1 MFTNVR
7 AEYEQKRVSADQA
20 VRIVKSGDEVILG
33 GVDLPTIELDKA
45 LAKRRDELKNVYLRG
60 TSIMHYSESPK
71 SDPTHEHFI
80 LNDLSFSVSE
90 RQMQADGIA
99 FFMPC
104 MLSEIP
110 EIIRRRPADVLFVAV
125 TPMDDKGFFNLSI
138 QGVGIADAVR
148 TSKHIVL
155 EVHDTIPFVHGP
167 EQYVHISNVDYVV
180 EVADS
185 KLPVYLPNIEA
196 TEVDKKI
203 AMNIMPLITDGACLQ
218 LGVGGTPN
226 YVGKMIAESD
236 MKDFGIHTELLAS
249 AYFDMFKA
257 GKITNAKKAINKGVS
272 VCTFALGS
280 KELYEFIDHNPLI
293 QLYPADYTNDPRNIM
308 QNDNVISICGCI
320 HMDILGQVS
329 AESVGRKQVSG
340 TGGQVD
346 YHYSAYHSKGGKG
359 IICLQSARLDKK
371 TGKYISNILPALIPG
386 TVVTTPS
393 SLISYVATENGLVNL
408 KGKSTWE
415 RAEALVSVAHP
426 ECQDQLVEECK
437 KANIWRRSN
446 KR

>member
-1 MFTNVR
+1 MNTNVW
-7 AEYEQKRVSADQA
+7 AEYKKKTVSADEA
-20 VRIVKSGDEVILG
+20 VKIVKSGTEVIMG
-33 GVDLPTIELDKA
+33 SVDLPTLELDKA
-45 LAKRRDELKNVYLRG
+45 LAKRRDELSNVYLRG
-60 TSIMHYSESPK
+60 TSIMHYSEAPK

-80 LNDLSFSVSE
+80 LNDYSFSVDE
-90 RQMQADGIA
+90 RKMQTDGLA
-99 FFMPC
+99 YFMPC

-110 EIIRRRPADVLFVAV
+110 ELIRRRPADVMFVAA

-138 QGVGIADAVR
+138 PGVGTAAAIKS
-148 TSKHIVL
+148 SKHIVV
-155 EVHDTIPFVHGP
+155 EVHKTIPYVYGP
-167 EQYVHISNVDYVV
+167 EQYVHISNVDFVV

-185 KLPVYLPNIEA
+185 KLPVYLPHIEPS
-196 TEVDKKI
+196 EVDKKI

-236 MKDFGIHTELLAS
+236 LKDLGIHTELLAS
-249 AYFDMFKA
+249 AYFDMIKA
-257 GKITNAKKAINKGVS
+257 GKITNTKKTLNKGVS
-272 VCTFALGS
+272 ICTFALGS
-280 KELYEFIDHNPLI
+280 KELYEYIDHNPLI
-293 QLYPADYTNDPRNIM
+293 QLYPSDYTNNPFNIM
-308 QNDNVISICGCI
+308 QNDKVISICGCLHI
-320 HMDILGQVS
+320 DILGQVS

-346 YHYSAYHSKGGKG
+346 FHYASFHSKGGKG
-359 IICLQSARLDKK
+359 IICLPSARLDQKN
-371 TGKYISNILPALIPG
+371 GKFVSNIVPAHIPG

-393 SLISYVATENGLVNL
+393 SLISYVATEYGLVNL

-415 RAEALVSVAHP
+415 RAEALVSIAHP

>member
-1 MFTNVR
+1 MNTNVWN
-7 AEYEQKRVSADQA
+7 EYKKKTVSADEA
-20 VRIVKSGDEVILG
+20 VKIVKSGDEVIMG
-33 GVDLPTIELDKA
+33 SVDLPTIELDKA
-45 LAKRRDELKNVYLRG
+45 LAKRRDELHNVYLRG
-60 TSIMHYSESPK
+60 TSIMHYSEAPK

-80 LNDLSFSVSE
+80 LNDLSFSVDE
-90 RQMQADGIA
+90 RKMQADGLA

-110 EIIRRRPADVLFVAV
+110 EIIRRRPADVLFVAA

-138 QGVGIADAVR
+138 PGVGTAAAIQ
-148 TSKHIVL
+148 TSKRIVL
-155 EVHDTIPFVHGP
+155 EIHKTIPHVYGP
-167 EQYVHISNVDYVV
+167 EQYVHISDVDYVV
-180 EVADS
+180 EVAES
-185 KLPVYLPNIEA
+185 KLPIYLPNIEPS
-196 TEVDKKI
+196 EIDKKI
-203 AMNIMPLITDGACLQ
+203 AMNIMPLITDGSCLQ

-236 MKDFGIHTELLAS
+236 LKDFGIHTELLAS

-257 GKITNAKKAINKGVS
+257 GKITNAKKTLNKGIS
-272 VCTFALGS
+272 ICTFVLGS

-293 QLYPADYTNDPRNIM
+293 QLYPSDYTNNHHNIM

-320 HMDILGQVS
+320 HIDILGQVS

-346 YHYSAYHSKGGKG
+346 FHYSAYHSKGGKG
-359 IICLQSARLDKK
+359 IVCVPSARFDNK
-371 TGKYISNILPALIPG
+371 TNKYISNILPALVPG
-386 TVVTTPS
+386 TLVTTPA
-393 SLISYVATENGLVNL
+393 SLISYVATENGLVDL

-415 RAEALVSVAHP
+415 RAEALISIAHP